1 MHSTIIYSVLSLL
14 TICHLSLSAPVS
26 VADSK
31 KLHSRVNLVRN
42 PSYAEHGPSEYLHAA
57 IKYNIKPTHPEALH
71 YSEIVD
77 EDRRLLRRDVT
88 LGLEPLSLVK
98 SGSGYIS
105 PVTVGAGAN
114 AQAFNVILD
123 SGSADFWVFSDLM
136 RQNLVGPH
144 NIYHPKNS
152 SSAVPTGQQWRIR
165 YGDNSTATGVV
176 YNDTLGIAGIM
187 VPNQA
192 VEAAVQVDQGSLNM
206 EADGLLGLSLG
217 SNTIGTGTTPTT
229 LYNLFFGKNT
239 SPQLT
244 TSRVFTCALT
254 RPNETGGFYTF
265 GYIDQQLVN
274 NQSIQY
280 TPIVTAGNPNGYWT
294 FQSDYFVINGQQV
307 PRPGNMAFADTGTTL
322 ILVADDILPLIY
334 APLGGR
340 YDPNVQGWVF
350 PSTVTDAQVPTL
362 GFPAGNNIVTLALTD
377 IARGLV
383 DENWIFG
390 AIQSRGDFNFDIFGD
405 VWLRNIYAIFDV
417 MDGNDAQFGLVPRA
431 PTAA

>member
-1 MHSTIIYSVLSLL
+1 
-14 TICHLSLSAPVS
+14 
-26 VADSK
+26 
-31 KLHSRVNLVRN
+31 
-42 PSYAEHGPSEYLHAA
+42 
-57 IKYNIKPTHPEALH
+57 
-71 YSEIVD
+71 
-77 EDRRLLRRDVT
+77 
-88 LGLEPLSLVK
+88 
-98 SGSGYIS
+98 
-105 PVTVGAGAN
+105 
-114 AQAFNVILD
+114 
-123 SGSADFWVFSDLM
+123 
-136 RQNLVGPH
+136 
-144 NIYHPKNS
+144 
-152 SSAVPTGQQWRIR
+152 
-165 YGDNSTATGVV
+165 
-176 YNDTLGIAGIM
+176 M

-274 NQSIQY
+274 NRSIQY

-350 PSTVTDAQVPTL
+350 PSTVTDAQVPAL
-362 GFPAGNNIVTLALTD
+362 SFPAGNNIVTLALTD

-431 PTAA
+431 STAA